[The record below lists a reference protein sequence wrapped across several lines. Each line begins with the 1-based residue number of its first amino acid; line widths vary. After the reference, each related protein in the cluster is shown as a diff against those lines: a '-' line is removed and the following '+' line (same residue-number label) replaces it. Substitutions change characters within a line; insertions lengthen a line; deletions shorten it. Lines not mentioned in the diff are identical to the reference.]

1 MQETQE
7 MWVQSLGWEDS
18 LNEEMTIHF
27 SILAWRF
34 SWTEES
40 GRLQSIGLQRVR
52 HDLAHITCKAS
63 RLFIAVYYD
72 PLYFCGVLCN
82 FFFIS
87 NIIHLNPPLFFLVC
101 LPKGL
106 SILFI
111 FKKKKKK
118 KKKQLLVSF
127 IFVIVLLIFM
137 SFVSAMIFM
146 IFILVSL
153 GFGSSSF
160 SSCFSCTVSLLIWD
174 LPCFLRK
181 NCIVINAPFRT
192 VFATY
197 WGFPC
202 GESICSA
209 GYLGSIPV

>member
-106 SILFI
+106 SILFM
-111 FKKKKKK
+111 FSKKKKKK
-118 KKKQLLVSF
+118 KTAFSF
-127 IFVIVLLIFM
+127 IYLCYCFAHLYVVCFCYDLYDFH
-137 SFVSAMIFM
+137 F
-146 IFILVSL
+146 
-153 GFGSSSF
+153 GFFGF
-160 SSCFSCTVSLLIWD
+160 WF
-174 LPCFLRK
+174 FL
-181 NCIVINAPFRT
+181 F
-192 VFATY
+192 
-197 WGFPC
+197 
-202 GESICSA
+202 
-209 GYLGSIPV
+209 L